1 MTSKSPFDHEGI
13 SGYVKQGITSQESA
27 GDNSYTD
34 FGVRVAKKFSDKFA
48 VKANLGYLKGTD
60 WAATSEV
67 DSDIIGGTRE
77 SNLNYNGINVYGDEV
92 STDIKS
98 VAVTLEGL
106 GVLPAGANALVPSV
120 NVSRTGYNERELT
133 NYNAESLKAH
143 SVSPPIS
150 GQTFM

>member
-67 DSDIIGGTRE
+67 DSDIIG
-77 SNLNYNGINVYGDEV
+77 
-92 STDIKS
+92 
-98 VAVTLEGL
+98 
-106 GVLPAGANALVPSV
+106 
-120 NVSRTGYNERELT
+120 
-133 NYNAESLKAH
+133 
-143 SVSPPIS
+143 
-150 GQTFM
+150 